1 MSHALPEDMLP
12 VELPEVSDYSPRT
25 FDADDADS
33 SPEAPL
39 GRAEDWVNVTLDLG
53 DGPKAYRRETNT
65 MPQWAG
71 SCWYEMRY
79 TDPTNAKRF
88 AGEENLAYWMGPRE
102 GKASGGTDEQMT
114 ERLVSFTDDYG
125 IEMLAELWSHASA
138 HSLPGALWR
147 MYWLRDVVH
156 RSPRGVSRAFELGMA
171 EDYRSH
177 VVAGVPD
184 PPSADEVV
192 RTIDEILAGLYTG
205 DMDIAMERCAAFA
218 HVVALGIRTDYAR
231 SAGQD
236 GAVPGSHEVKREAV
250 ERRARLPRQAQ
261 QMEQIAHDL
270 EAVAA
275 QLRAAEASQQAN
287 GGSESDSAQE
297 KSQTNLEAF

>member
-1 MSHALPEDMLP
+1 
-12 VELPEVSDYSPRT
+12 
-25 FDADDADS
+25 
-33 SPEAPL
+33 
-39 GRAEDWVNVTLDLG
+39 
-53 DGPKAYRRETNT
+53 
-65 MPQWAG
+65 
-71 SCWYEMRY
+71 
-79 TDPTNAKRF
+79 
-88 AGEENLAYWMGPRE
+88 
-102 GKASGGTDEQMT
+102 
-114 ERLVSFTDDYG
+114 
-125 IEMLAELWSHASA
+125 MLAELWSHASA

-231 SAGQD
+231 SAGQS

-275 QLRAAEASQQAN
+275 QLRAVEASQQAN
-287 GGSESDSAQE
+287 GGSGAGSVQE

>member
-1 MSHALPEDMLP
+1 MSTPA
-12 VELPEVSDYSPRT
+12 
-25 FDADDADS
+25 S
-33 SPEAPL
+33 STGAS
-39 GRAEDWVNVTLDLG
+39 GRARHRTHHRPVLYSAEKFERHEGGMD
-53 DGPKAYRRETNT
+53 PAAREE
-65 MPQWAG
+65 AAHA
-71 SCWYEMRY
+71 SARILLMRG
-79 TDPTNAKRF
+79 R
-88 AGEENLAYWMGPRE
+88 
-102 GKASGGTDEQMT
+102 GTDEQMT

-147 MYWLRDVVH
+147 MYWLRDTVH

-184 PPSADEVV
+184 PPGADEVV

-218 HVVALGIRTDYAR
+218 HVVALGIRADYAR

-275 QLRAAEASQQAN
+275 QLRAVEAGQQVN
-287 GGSESDSAQE
+287 GGSGLILCRKNRRPTSKHSSLLRRLAAQKCGFVPRIGTGSTLGRTGVKSLFPIDSAPG
-297 KSQTNLEAF
+297 AGG

>member
-1 MSHALPEDMLP
+1 MSTPAA
-12 VELPEVSDYSPRT
+12 ST
-25 FDADDADS
+25 
-33 SPEAPL
+33 
-39 GRAEDWVNVTLDLG
+39 G
-53 DGPKAYRRETNT
+53 
-65 MPQWAG
+65 
-71 SCWYEMRY
+71 
-79 TDPTNAKRF
+79 
-88 AGEENLAYWMGPRE
+88 
-102 GKASGGTDEQMT
+102 ASGRTRHRTHHRPVLYSAEKFERHEGGMDPAAREEAAHASARILLMRGRGTDEQMT

-125 IEMLAELWSHASA
+125 IEMLAELWSHACA

-275 QLRAAEASQQAN
+275 QLRAVEASQQVN
-287 GGSESDSAQE
+287 GGSGAGSVQE
-297 KSQTNLEAF
+297 KSQTSLEAF